1 MLTHVRQFVLFLI
14 WHQPGEVVAGVA
26 VLSVVGVIAGDGTKM
41 YISRGLGFEG
51 GGMPRARFLCRPEI
65 VSIELSGD

>member
-1 MLTHVRQFVLFLI
+1 M
-14 WHQPGEVVAGVA
+14 AGVA